1 MRRVLLLGYFGA
13 GNFGDDALLAD
24 WLIRNGEWLRNQ
36 GLKADILCGQA
47 DPLGG
52 FIESP
57 ALREIVGRLVPKR
70 TAITMPTRD
79 YRAVIAPGGSLLQ
92 DASSLRSLLFYLWVI
107 RRFAL
112 SGVPV
117 FLLHQGIGPLQS
129 QIAKRLTPAVLRLVR
144 LLSLRD
150 QSSYEWAMHQG
161 GLRKHPHVYLSCDP
175 ILGATFSPYPDCPG
189 LASLPAEYLLAMPRP
204 TGDLPYPGDR
214 TEEPAA
220 LAQCLAYAAKRTGL
234 PVVLLPLHHGQD
246 DAFCQAVAEAG
257 GPQMSVLALAPKEA
271 HRASAIWQA
280 IGGARLVISHRL
292 HGLVSA
298 ASRDLPAMGVAYD
311 PKVSAFCDGMGYPW
325 CYPATVHEVQTLEKL
340 DSLWEGRE
348 ALQQDV
354 QARRLQSLKSLAFVE
369 EQLRELW

>member
-1 MRRVLLLGYFGA
+1 VLLLGYFGA

-24 WLIRNGEWLRNQ
+24 WLIRHGAWLRSQ
-36 GLKADILCGQA
+36 GLQADILCGQS

-52 FIESP
+52 FIEGP
-57 ALREIVGRLVPKR
+57 ALMKLVGRLVPKR
-70 TAITMPTRD
+70 TALTMPTRD
-79 YRAVIAPGGSLLQ
+79 YRAVVAPGGSLLQ

-129 QIAKRLTPAVLRLVR
+129 QLAKRLTPAVLRLVR

-150 QSSYEWAMHQG
+150 RSSYEWALHQPA
-161 GLRKHPHVYLSCDP
+161 LSKHPHVHLSCDP

-214 TEEPAA
+214 TEEAAA
-220 LAQCLAYAAKRTGL
+220 LAQCLAYAAKLAGL

-246 DAFCQAVAEAG
+246 EAFCQAVARARGEG
-257 GPQMSVLALAPKEA
+257 MTVLALAPDEA
-271 HRASAIWQA
+271 HRASAVWQA
-280 IGGARLVISHRL
+280 FTGARLVISHRL
-292 HGLVSA
+292 HGLVA
-298 ASRDLPAMGVAYD
+298 AAARDLPAMGVAYD
-311 PKVSAFCDGMGYPW
+311 PKVSAFCDDMGYPW
-325 CYPATVHEVQTLEKL
+325 CYPATVHEAQTLAKL
-340 DSLWEGRE
+340 DLLLDGRE

-354 QARRLQSLKSLAFVE
+354 HARRLQALKNLAFIE